1 VDKLAWLDA
10 TTLTEMVR
18 RSEISPIELTEAA
31 IERIRLVNPVINAV
45 VTPLFDRGMV
55 DTHNTPSGSPFEGVP
70 FLLKDL
76 LAAYAGVP
84 LSAGS
89 SFLRDFI
96 PTYDS
101 EIVHRYKKAGLI
113 IIGKTNTS
121 EFGILGTTEPELFG
135 PTRNPW
141 DVGRSTG
148 GSSGGAAAAV
158 ASGLVPMAHG
168 SDAAGSLR
176 IPASCCGVF
185 GLKPT
190 RARNSLAP
198 DYGDLV
204 SGLWV
209 EHAITRSVRDSAL
222 LLDATSG
229 PAAGDPYRAPQPRNS
244 FRHEAGRNPGQLRI
258 ALTTTS
264 PTGTSVDSVCIHAA
278 LDAAEL
284 CSELGHQVTEI
295 ALGVDPERLSSA
307 FEVIWAAG
315 TAWTVAHWKR
325 VLRRAPRREDF
336 EPITRMLNQIGQRTT
351 AVEYLEAVC
360 DLQQLSRGIVH
371 ELGKYDIWLTPTVAT
386 LPPPLGWIQSP
397 LDDPMLGYERDSVFC
412 AFTAIPNIT
421 GQPAMSVPLFWTSDG
436 LPIGTQFVAEPGGEH
451 LLIRLASQ
459 LEEARPWADRH
470 PPTVETLYRNGSPR
484 THDR

>member
-1 VDKLAWLDA
+1 VHELAWLDA
-10 TTLTEMVR
+10 TTLAGMIR
-18 RSEISPIELTEAA
+18 RGEVDPVELAEAA

-45 VTPLFDRGMV
+45 VTPLFDDGRISA
-55 DTHNTPSGSPFEGVP
+55 HNMPRGSPFEGVP

-89 SFLRDFI
+89 SFLRNFV
-96 PTYDS
+96 PTYNS
-101 EIVHRYKKAGLI
+101 EIVRRYKNAGLI

-121 EFGILGTTEPELFG
+121 EFGILGTTEPEHFG

-141 DVGRSTG
+141 NTERSAG

-222 LLDATSG
+222 LLDVTAG
-229 PAAGDPYRAPQPRNS
+229 PVAGDPYRAPQPRKS
-244 FRHEAGRNPGQLRI
+244 FRHEVGRSPGQLRI
-258 ALTTTS
+258 ALSTS
-264 PTGTSVDSVCIHAA
+264 PPTGTNVESSCVQAA
-278 LDAAEL
+278 LDAADL
-284 CSELGHQVTEI
+284 CSELGHRISEI
-295 ALGVDPERLSSA
+295 TLGVDLERLSSA

-315 TAWTVAHWKR
+315 AAWTLAHWEQ
-325 VLRRAPRREDF
+325 VLNRAPQNEDI
-336 EPITRMLNQIGQRTT
+336 EPITRALSLIGKRIT

-360 DLQQLSRGIVH
+360 DLQHISRGLAH
-371 ELGKYDIWLTPTVAT
+371 ELGNYDVLLTPTVAT
-386 LPPPLGWIQSP
+386 PPPPLGWIQSSP
-397 LDDPMLGYERDSVFC
+397 DDPLLGYRRDSEFC
-412 AFTAIPNIT
+412 AFTAIPSIT
-421 GQPAMSVPLFWTSDG
+421 GQPAISVPLFWTAEG

-459 LEEARPWADRH
+459 LEEARPWAPRH
-470 PPTVETLYRNGSPR
+470 PPMVEALYSNGS
-484 THDR
+484 T

>member
-1 VDKLAWLDA
+1 
-10 TTLTEMVR
+10 MIR
-18 RSEISPIELTEAA
+18 RGEISPVELVEAA
-31 IERIRLVNPVINAV
+31 IERINLVNPVINAV
-45 VTPLFDRGMV
+45 VTPLFDRGIV
-55 DTHNTPSGSPFEGVP
+55 DAHNTPSGSLFAGVP

-76 LAAYAGVP
+76 LAAYAGAP

-89 SFLRDFI
+89 SFLRGFV

-101 EIVHRYKKAGLI
+101 EIVRRFKRAGLV

-121 EFGILGTTEPELFG
+121 EFGILGTTEPEYFG

-141 DVGRSTG
+141 DIERSAG

-176 IPASCCGVF
+176 IPASCCGIF

-229 PAAGDPYRAPQPRNS
+229 PAAGDPYRAPQRRNS
-244 FRHEAGRNPGQLRI
+244 FWHEVGRDPGQLRI
-258 ALTTTS
+258 ALSTS
-264 PTGTSVDSVCIHAA
+264 PPTGTGVESNCVQAA
-278 LDAAEL
+278 LDAADL
-284 CSELGHQVTEI
+284 CSELGHRVTEVTL
-295 ALGVDPERLSSA
+295 AVDLERLSSA

-315 TAWTVAHWKR
+315 AAWTIAHWER
-325 VLRRAPRREDF
+325 VLERTPKREDL
-336 EPITRMLNQIGQRTT
+336 EPITRMLGEIGKRTK

-360 DLQQLSRGIVH
+360 DLQQISRAIAH
-371 ELGKYDIWLTPTVAT
+371 ELGHYDIWLTPTVAT

-397 LDDPMLGYERDSVFC
+397 LDDPLLGYTRDSEFC
-412 AFTAIPNIT
+412 AFTAVPNIT
-421 GQPAMSVPLFWTSDG
+421 GQPAISVPLFWTTDG

-459 LEEARPWADRH
+459 LEEARPWADKH
-470 PPTVETLYRNGSPR
+470 PPMVDSLYSNGSASMHER
-484 THDR
+484 